1 MSLRT
6 LLFSLVI
13 IAGALG
19 CRRGQDASQPGGAG
33 NARPMEGTD
42 GGTRT
47 DAGATGTTTDADA
60 DAANGMASDA
70 GVDDSD
76 GGSWDGGTDGG
87 TYGGGSRGHRGRS
100 SGGPNGR

>member
-1 MSLRT
+1 
-6 LLFSLVI
+6 
-13 IAGALG
+13 
-19 CRRGQDASQPGGAG
+19 
-33 NARPMEGTD
+33 MEGAD

-47 DAGATGTTTDADA
+47 DAGATGTTTDA

-87 TYGGGSRGHRGRS
+87 TDGGGSRGHRGRS